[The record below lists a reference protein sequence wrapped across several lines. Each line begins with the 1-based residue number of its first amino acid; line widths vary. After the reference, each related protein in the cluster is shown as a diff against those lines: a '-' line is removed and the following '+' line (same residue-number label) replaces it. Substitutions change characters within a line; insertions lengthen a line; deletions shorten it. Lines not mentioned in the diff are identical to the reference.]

1 MPNDLDSNTLT
12 SLRQNIEALALEVAL
27 RDLSSPERI
36 QPLVPMLDQ
45 IRRQAESAQMTA
57 VAEAASVRSA
67 TEPVLRDVVS
77 QLQQLV
83 EAQRAPTIPAVPLVL
98 NQDPELVA
106 DFIME
111 SREHLAAL
119 EAQLLAL
126 EQDPLNAEAINTI
139 FRGFHTI
146 KGLAGFL
153 DFSAIQQFAHEV
165 ETLLDLAR
173 NSRVPVDSA
182 LIDIILQSAD
192 HMSQCL
198 IAVETGAL
206 ETGKDPVSS
215 AGLLVGRIREI
226 IGETTAAASDSQADV
241 AQLARAVAEPAR
253 VANTQTTA
261 GGPRSVKVDTAKLD
275 YLVEMVGELVIAQSM
290 IQHDPDIAAVH
301 NPRVTRNLGQ
311 LTRITADVQRVA
323 MTMRMI
329 PVGQLFGR
337 MARLVRDLARK
348 SGKRANLE
356 LAGEDTEL
364 DRNMVEELA
373 DPLMHMIRN
382 AVDHGTERPEERV
395 ACGKNPV
402 ARLDLKAS
410 HTGGF
415 INIEISDD
423 GRGLVR
429 EKILAKAQQRGL
441 ISGGEQ
447 LSDQEVFGLIFEPGF
462 STAEQVTD
470 VSGRGVGMDVVR
482 KHIAKLRGR
491 IDISSHPGRG
501 TTFLIKLPLTLA
513 VIEGLVIGVGVHRY
527 IVPIY
532 VVKEMFRPAPESLS
546 TLPDGGEMVLVRGSL
561 MPVLRLYKRFDVVP
575 TSEELSEG
583 VLIVVESDRLN
594 FCMQADELIGKQE
607 VVIKSLGE
615 TFKNIAGIAGG
626 AILGD
631 GRAGLILDVE
641 ALFATAARE

>member
-1 MPNDLDSNTLT
+1 MPNDLDSNTLAA
-12 SLRQNIEALALEVAL
+12 LRQNIEALALEVAL
-27 RDLSSPERI
+27 RDPGSPERI
-36 QPLVPMLDQ
+36 RPLVPMLNQ

-57 VAEAASVRSA
+57 VAEAASVTPA
-67 TEPVLRDVVS
+67 TAPELRDVVFR
-77 QLQQLV
+77 LQQLV
-83 EAQRAPTIPAVPLVL
+83 EAQVTPASPAVPLTL

-198 IAVETGAL
+198 AAVEKGGV
-206 ETGKDPVSS
+206 EGSKDPASS

-226 IGETTAAASDSQADV
+226 IGETAGATDSRADV
-241 AQLARAVAEPAR
+241 EQLARAVAEPAR
-253 VANTQTTA
+253 VASTQLT
-261 GGPRSVKVDTAKLD
+261 GVGPRSVKVDTAKLD

-290 IQHDPDIAAVH
+290 IRHDPEIAAVH

-348 SGKRANLE
+348 SGKQANLE
-356 LAGEDTEL
+356 LSGEETEL

-429 EKILAKAQQRGL
+429 DKILAKAQQRGL

-447 LSDQEVFGLIFEPGF
+447 LSDQEVFNLIFEPGF
-462 STAEQVTD
+462 STADQVTD

-482 KHIAKLRGR
+482 KHIVKLRGR
-491 IDISSHPGRG
+491 IDISSRPGRG
-501 TTFLIKLPLTLA
+501 TTFLIKLPLTMA
-513 VIEGLVIGVGVHRY
+513 VIEGLVVGVGVHRY

-532 VVKEMFRPAPESLS
+532 VLKEMFRPAPESLS

-561 MPVLRLYKRFDVVP
+561 MPVLRLYRRFEVVP
-575 TSEELSEG
+575 TSEEPSEG
-583 VLIVVESDRLN
+583 VLIVVESDRMN

-615 TFKNIAGIAGG
+615 TFKNIPGIAGG

-641 ALFATAARE
+641 ALFGNAARE

>member
-12 SLRQNIEALALEVAL
+12 ALRQHIEELALEVAL
-27 RDLSSPERI
+27 CDLSSPEQIR
-36 QPLVPMLDQ
+36 PLIPMLDQ
-45 IRRQAESAQMTA
+45 IRRRAESAQMTA
-57 VAEAASVRSA
+57 VAEAASVTSA
-67 TEPVLRDVVS
+67 SAPELRNLIS
-77 QLQQLV
+77 RLQQLV
-83 EAQRAPTIPAVPLVL
+83 EAQVTPVAPDVPLL
-98 NQDPELVA
+98 FNQDPELVA

-126 EQDPLNAEAINTI
+126 EQDPLNTEAINTI

-153 DFSAIQQFAHEV
+153 DFSGIQQFAHEV
-165 ETLLDLAR
+165 ETLLDFAR
-173 NSRVPVDSA
+173 NSRVPVDSS

-192 HMSQCL
+192 HMSHCL
-198 IAVETGAL
+198 IAVEN
-206 ETGKDPVSS
+206 GKEPAST
-215 AGLLVGRIREI
+215 AGLLVGRIRGV
-226 IGETTAAASDSQADV
+226 IGETTGATIDSRSDV
-241 AQLARAVAEPAR
+241 AQLARVVAQPIR
-253 VANTQTTA
+253 VANTQLA
-261 GGPRSVKVDTAKLD
+261 GAGPRSVKVDTAKLD

-348 SGKRANLE
+348 SGKQANLE
-356 LAGEDTEL
+356 LAGEETEL

-395 ACGKNPV
+395 ACGKSAA
-402 ARLDLKAS
+402 ARLALKAS

-447 LSDQEVFGLIFEPGF
+447 LSDQEVFNLIFEPGF
-462 STAEQVTD
+462 STADRVTD

-482 KHIAKLRGR
+482 KHIIKLRGR
-491 IDISSHPGRG
+491 IDISSRPGSG
-501 TTFLIKLPLTLA
+501 TTFLIKLPLTMA
-513 VIEGLVIGVGVHRY
+513 VIEGLVLGVGVHRY

-561 MPVLRLYKRFDVVP
+561 MPVLRLYRRFDVVP
-575 TSEELSEG
+575 TSEEPSEG
-583 VLIVVESDRLN
+583 VLIVVESDRMN

-615 TFKNIAGIAGG
+615 TFRNIPGIAGG

-641 ALFATAARE
+641 ALFGNAARE

>member
-1 MPNDLDSNTLT
+1 MPNDLESNTLAA
-12 SLRQNIEALALEVAL
+12 LRRNIEALALEVAL

-36 QPLVPMLDQ
+36 RPLVPMLDQ

-57 VAEAASVRSA
+57 VAEAASVTSA
-67 TEPVLRDVVS
+67 TEPGLRDVVS
-77 QLQQLV
+77 RLQQLV
-83 EAQRAPTIPAVPLVL
+83 EAQAMPPAPDVPLML

-173 NSRVPVDSA
+173 NSKVPVDSA

-192 HMSQCL
+192 HMNQCL
-198 IAVETGAL
+198 VAVEKGAV
-206 ETGKDPVSS
+206 EGSKDPASS
-215 AGLLVGRIREI
+215 AGLLVGRIREMI
-226 IGETTAAASDSQADV
+226 AETVGSATDSRADV
-241 AQLARAVAEPAR
+241 AQLARAIAEPVR
-253 VANTQTTA
+253 VAA
-261 GGPRSVKVDTAKLD
+261 VGPRSVKVDTAKLD

-290 IQHDPDIAAVH
+290 IRHDPDIAAVH

-348 SGKRANLE
+348 SGKQANLE
-356 LAGEDTEL
+356 LAGEETEL

-382 AVDHGTERPEERV
+382 AVDHGTERPEERI

-447 LSDQEVFGLIFEPGF
+447 LSDQEVFNLIFEPGF
-462 STAEQVTD
+462 STADQVTD

-482 KHIAKLRGR
+482 KHIVKLRGR
-491 IDISSHPGRG
+491 IDISSRPGSG
-501 TTFLIKLPLTLA
+501 TTFLIKLPLTMA
-513 VIEGLVIGVGVHRY
+513 VIDGLVVGVGVHRY

-532 VVKEMFRPAPESLS
+532 VVKEMFRPDPESLS

-561 MPVLRLYKRFDVVP
+561 MPVLRLYRRFDVVP
-575 TSEELSEG
+575 TSEQPSEG
-583 VLIVVESDRLN
+583 VLIVVESDRMN

-615 TFKNIAGIAGG
+615 TFKNIPGIAGG

-641 ALFATAARE
+641 ALFGNAAHE

>member
-12 SLRQNIEALALEVAL
+12 SLRQNIDALALEVAL

-45 IRRQAESAQMTA
+45 IRRLAESAQMTA

-198 IAVETGAL
+198 LAVESGAVATGNEPAA
-206 ETGKDPVSS
+206 G

-226 IGETTAAASDSQADV
+226 ISETTAAASASQA
-241 AQLARAVAEPAR
+241 A
-253 VANTQTTA
+253 
-261 GGPRSVKVDTAKLD
+261 
-275 YLVEMVGELVIAQSM
+275 
-290 IQHDPDIAAVH
+290 
-301 NPRVTRNLGQ
+301 
-311 LTRITADVQRVA
+311 
-323 MTMRMI
+323 
-329 PVGQLFGR
+329 
-337 MARLVRDLARK
+337 
-348 SGKRANLE
+348 
-356 LAGEDTEL
+356 
-364 DRNMVEELA
+364 
-373 DPLMHMIRN
+373 
-382 AVDHGTERPEERV
+382 
-395 ACGKNPV
+395 
-402 ARLDLKAS
+402 
-410 HTGGF
+410 
-415 INIEISDD
+415 
-423 GRGLVR
+423 
-429 EKILAKAQQRGL
+429 
-441 ISGGEQ
+441 
-447 LSDQEVFGLIFEPGF
+447 
-462 STAEQVTD
+462 
-470 VSGRGVGMDVVR
+470 
-482 KHIAKLRGR
+482 
-491 IDISSHPGRG
+491 
-501 TTFLIKLPLTLA
+501 
-513 VIEGLVIGVGVHRY
+513 
-527 IVPIY
+527 
-532 VVKEMFRPAPESLS
+532 
-546 TLPDGGEMVLVRGSL
+546 
-561 MPVLRLYKRFDVVP
+561 
-575 TSEELSEG
+575 
-583 VLIVVESDRLN
+583 
-594 FCMQADELIGKQE
+594 
-607 VVIKSLGE
+607 
-615 TFKNIAGIAGG
+615 
-626 AILGD
+626 
-631 GRAGLILDVE
+631 
-641 ALFATAARE
+641 